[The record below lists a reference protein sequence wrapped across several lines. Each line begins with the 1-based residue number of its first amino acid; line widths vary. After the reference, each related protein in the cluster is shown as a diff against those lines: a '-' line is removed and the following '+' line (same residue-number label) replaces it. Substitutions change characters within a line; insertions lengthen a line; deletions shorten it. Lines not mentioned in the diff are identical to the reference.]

1 MSEDTTSNDQEPP
14 RIKFPCLYP
23 IKIIGNAVDDFQ
35 ESVIVVVERYT
46 GTIGSNLIKVQPS
59 RENNYLSITI
69 TITATGKDQLQNI
82 LQDLKAPHLPQ
93 QTVCLI

>member
-1 MSEDTTSNDQEPP
+1 MSEDTTSRDQKPP
-14 RIKFPCLYP
+14 KIKFPCLYP
-23 IKIIGNAVDDFQ
+23 IKIIGNAADDFQ

-46 GTIGSNLIKVQPS
+46 GSVGSGLIKVQPS

-82 LQDLKAPHLPQ
+82 FQDLKDIESVKMVL
-93 QTVCLI
+93 